1 MITFIITNKDIN
13 LFTSNDVSN
22 SYFKHMI
29 ANNILLLDY
38 QTYITNINNLN
49 IYDLTFVYHNLKL
62 NKTHVN
68 CIYNKDILIELS
80 LISNLIIYGNE
91 LLLNEF
97 KGDINELII
106 VNYTNSKIIG
116 FNLYYK
122 NIPHVESY
130 IYKSETVHILKYKI

>member
-49 IYDLTFVYHNLKL
+49 IYDLIFVYHNLKL

>member
-29 ANNILLLDY
+29 TNNILLLDY

-106 VNYTNSKIIG
+106 VNYTNSKIIE